1 MEDHKGTEEAH
12 EKINRDIA
20 DAAKRLRD
28 EFQREWEEAMRHTS
42 APPPRNVL
50 ESALELN
57 KKLDRVILAQKQK
70 EEGLT
75 ISGNAISGGP
85 YITDSRVTKASGII
99 PSGTFTISP
108 QTDTAMMKAQEEWL
122 EKTQHMRV
130 VALNEACGVAKECI
144 RHGESVSGTEIVRMA
159 HMFASFLIDGKS

>member
-1 MEDHKGTEEAH
+1 
-12 EKINRDIA
+12 
-20 DAAKRLRD
+20 
-28 EFQREWEEAMRHTS
+28 MRNTS

-57 KKLDRVILAQKQK
+57 KKLDRVILAQKRK
-70 EEGLT
+70 EDELN

-99 PSGTFTISP
+99 SGGTLTISP
-108 QTDTAMMKAQEEWL
+108 QTDTAMMKAQQEWL

-130 VALNEACGVAKECI
+130 VGLNEACGVAKEYSNTD
-144 RHGESVSGTEIVRMA
+144 EYMSPKQIVEMA
-159 HMFASFLIDGKS
+159 HMFSSFLIDGKS